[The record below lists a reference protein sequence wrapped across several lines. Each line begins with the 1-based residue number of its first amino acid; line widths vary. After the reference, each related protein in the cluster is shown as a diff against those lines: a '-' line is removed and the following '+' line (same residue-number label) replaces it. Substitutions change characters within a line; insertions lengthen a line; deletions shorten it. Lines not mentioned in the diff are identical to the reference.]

1 MRMNDLEDVISNI
14 KVIDFMIE
22 RNCKL
27 FVIRVIQTVII
38 VVEPKI
44 FEQLRANNL

>member
-1 MRMNDLEDVISNI
+1 MNGLEDVISNI

-22 RNCKL
+22 QNCKL

-44 FEQLRANNL
+44 FEQLRVNNL